1 MSLSQFK
8 KELRQ
13 SVNLEKK
20 EFLPKFFKTGKGQ
33 YGEGD
38 KFLGVVVPDIKKI
51 SKKFNAQLTDQDL
64 EKLLYSEWHEERFAG
79 WFLISIRYKKSNE
92 HYYNFSKKHI
102 KQLNNWDLVDM
113 IAPKVIGEYLVL
125 ANEDLFIK
133 WSNSKSLWI
142 RRIAVMSTWPKIR
155 NNEFAITFK
164 IAKKYLED
172 PEDLIH
178 KATGWMLREIAK
190 RDQESVVTFIKTN
203 KPFIPRV
210 MLRYAIERM
219 DEALRKEL
227 LA

>member
-1 MSLSQFK
+1 MSLSEFK
-8 KELRQ
+8 TELRK

-51 SKKFNAQLTDQDL
+51 TKKYNTNLTDQDI

-79 WFLISIRYKKSNE
+79 WFLISTSYKKNNKK
-92 HYYNFSKKHI
+92 YYNFSKKHM
-102 KQLNNWDLVDM
+102 KQLNSWDLVDM

-133 WSNSKSLWI
+133 WSNSRSLWI

-155 NNEFAITFK
+155 NNEFEITFK
-164 IAKKYLED
+164 IAKKYLKD

-190 RDQESVVTFIKTN
+190 RDQKSVVVFIKLN
-203 KPFIPRV
+203 KFHMPRV
-210 MLRYAIERM
+210 ILHYTTERM
-219 DEALRKEL
+219 HNTLRKEL
-227 LA
+227 LS